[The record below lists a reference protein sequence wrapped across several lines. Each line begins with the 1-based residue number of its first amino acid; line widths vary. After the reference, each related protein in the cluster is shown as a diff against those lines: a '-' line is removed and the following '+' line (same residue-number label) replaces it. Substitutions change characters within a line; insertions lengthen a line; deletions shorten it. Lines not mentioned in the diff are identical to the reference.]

1 MNISLNSSC
10 PSLYPFSYH
19 NGFYCFLK
27 DGGAK
32 KGDVGVMSIGTT
44 PMDPDFL
51 FFKLYAFILLTST
64 LVPGINYFVVTT
76 HPLHQLQ
83 VRKRSSSS
91 CYMIETYNTRH
102 RFPCY

>member
-19 NGFYCFLK
+19 NSFYCFLK

-32 KGDVGVMSIGTT
+32 KGDVGVMSIGVV

-51 FFKLYAFILLTST
+51 RGGS
-64 LVPGINYFVVTT
+64 TT
-76 HPLHQLQ
+76 HKVFFPHFRISINSPGSLMYTI
-83 VRKRSSSS
+83 S
-91 CYMIETYNTRH
+91 YNSPNTIK
-102 RFPCY
+102 